1 MPYPLISLESIPPL
15 EPYVSNRRS
24 RPHDDKAQL
33 VFAVMV
39 LERETYYMA
48 MYTPW
53 GQFGEVPPSAH
64 QPAWQPYPATDEGR
78 QALAALRRLDG
89 DANLRVFDLFGLKA
103 EALAGLQG
111 ALRPRK
117 PALSGYLVA
126 ARLSIDLCRYDE
138 ALAALDQAERLA
150 PDHRI
155 ALAYR
160 YEAFLMKGDSAAIE
174 RRVKKVFGPR
184 WSNQLTRAREEHD
197 AQIRRHAWRART
209 ATEGERFT
217 RFLKTE
223 RQWCEEERDRT
234 LGALDETAVPESFRA
249 LIPLARRYGVG
260 DDPCRAYFISRTTKA
275 EQKRHLAQS
284 APHLDTIQEWVDTYR
299 PEAMP
304 PEAAAFFWLLE
315 ALEEMR
321 VTMASA

>member
-1 MPYPLISLESIPPL
+1 MPFPLISLESLPPL
-15 EPYVSNRRS
+15 EPYLSNRRS
-24 RPHDDKAQL
+24 RPNDDKAQL
-33 VFAVMV
+33 TFAAM
-39 LERETYYMA
+39 LFERETYFTA

-53 GQFGEVPPSAH
+53 GQFGEEPPSAH
-64 QPAWQPYPATDEGR
+64 AQAWQPHPVTDEGR
-78 QALAALRRLDG
+78 RALSALRRLDG
-89 DANLRVFDLFGLKA
+89 GANQLVFDLFGLKA
-103 EALAGLQG
+103 EALAGVQSV
-111 ALRPRK
+111 LRPRK
-117 PALSGYLVA
+117 SALSGYLVA
-126 ARLSIDLCRYDE
+126 ARFSIDLCRYDE

-160 YEAFLMKGDSAAIE
+160 YEALLMKGDSEAIE
-174 RRVKKVFGPR
+174 RRIRKVFGPR
-184 WSNQLTRAREEHD
+184 WSNQLARAREEHD

-234 LGALDETAVPESFRA
+234 LGALDDTAVPESLRV
-249 LIPLARRYGVG
+249 LLPLARRYGVG

-275 EQKRHLAQS
+275 EQERHLAQA
-284 APHLDTIQEWVDTYR
+284 APHLDAIQEWVDTYK